1 MPDAKLAPGDPLPPA
16 PDRAA
21 DVVDDFTG
29 PLDESRWVAHYLPQ
43 WTTPERSAARYRSV
57 PRGIELRIEE
67 DQPDWRPEDAPLRVS
82 NLQTGTFAGPLGSPI
97 GTHRHRPDGVV
108 VRTPVETRILFAPA
122 SGRVEVDVSA
132 SRDLGCMTAA
142 WLVGTEHETSADAGE
157 ICLFEIDAEAIG
169 PRDGVVGTRARVGIK
184 AHGDTRLTTD
194 MAVVSVPVDA
204 GRRHTWTVIWG
215 EGETIIGCE
224 GTVVRIVPQAP
235 DYPLFLMLD
244 VFEVAP
250 PAGPYPKTALFHG
263 VRAWDSG
270 PRR

>member
-1 MPDAKLAPGDPLPPA
+1 MLAPGDPLPPP

-21 DVVDDFTG
+21 DFADDFAG
-29 PLDESRWVAHYLPQ
+29 PLSEDRWVSHYLPQ
-43 WTTPERSAARYRSV
+43 WTTPERSAARYRTV

-108 VRTPVETRILFAPA
+108 VRAAVETRILFAPA
-122 SGRVEVDVSA
+122 SGRIEVDVSA

-142 WLVGTEHETSADAGE
+142 WLVGTEHEAPADAGE

-169 PRDGVVGTRARVGIK
+169 PRAGVAGTRARVGIK

-204 GRRHTWTVIWG
+204 SRRHTWTVIWG
-215 EGETIIGCE
+215 DGQTVIGCE
-224 GTVVRIVPQAP
+224 GTVVRVVPQAP

-250 PAGPYPKTALFHG
+250 PAGPYPKTAVFHG
-263 VRAWDSG
+263 VRAWDTG